1 MGRKPYRKQSSLG
14 GIVGTVILALI
25 ATAIFIQYILPLLVL
40 VGAGYGIYK
49 LATRKSRLQKVNTTA
64 RLQELKDSIGRCDRQ
79 LKLLANYLD
88 EKDYTQYAVLANQV
102 LPQLEDIDREAKEL
116 KDNIDYSIY
125 KRIIK
130 KAEDETNDI
139 TAQLRKLHVTPNSPP
154 KDDKEKEIYQLAPE
168 ILETYQNIQTD
179 HQLILE
185 KLKDAENEAELEAIH
200 EINMKRFEDILQGY
214 LQIKQSP
221 KDYYHAD
228 ERLVQAKAALEKF
241 DEDLDETLR
250 QLNESQLSDFD
261 ISLRMMEQRNAKNKD
276 I

>member
-1 MGRKPYRKQSSLG
+1 MGRKPYRKHSSLG
-14 GIVGTVILALI
+14 SITGIAVLVLVAIAL
-25 ATAIFIQYILPLLVL
+25 FIQYILPLLL
-40 VGAGYGIYK
+40 LGGAGYGIYK
-49 LATRKSRLQKVNTTA
+49 LATRKSSLQKVNTTA
-64 RLQELKDSIGRCDRQ
+64 RLQELKESIGRCDRQ

-102 LPQLEDIDREAKEL
+102 LPQLDSIDKEAKDL
-116 KDNIDYSIY
+116 KNDMDFTIY

-130 KAEDETNDI
+130 KTQDETNDI
-139 TAQLRKLHVTPNSPP
+139 TAQLHKLHVTPNSLP
-154 KDDKEKEIYQLAPE
+154 KDRKEKDIYQLAPE

-185 KLKDAENEAELEAIH
+185 KLKEAENKAELEAIH
-200 EINMKRFEDILQGY
+200 DINMKRFDDILQGY

-221 KDYYHAD
+221 KDYYNAD
-228 ERLVQAKAALEKF
+228 ERLAQAKAALEKF

-261 ISLRMMEQRNAKNKD
+261 ISLRMMEQRNAKNND